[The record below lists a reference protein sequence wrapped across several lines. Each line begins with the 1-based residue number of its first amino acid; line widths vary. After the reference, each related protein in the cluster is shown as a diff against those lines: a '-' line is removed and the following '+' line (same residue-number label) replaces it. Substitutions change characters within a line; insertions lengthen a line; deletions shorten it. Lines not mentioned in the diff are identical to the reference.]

1 MDICFSHP
9 PQVTCIAFRRKLTFL
24 ASFCDDRKYHCVF
37 LACPTG
43 LATAHLG
50 AEHYSQHTMES
61 STREIEDSLC
71 YGNPQRKW
79 ILQERNN
86 ISMAEIKSVF
96 EFQIEAFPHI

>member
-1 MDICFSHP
+1 M
-9 PQVTCIAFRRKLTFL
+9 
-24 ASFCDDRKYHCVF
+24 F
-37 LACPTG
+37 LACPTA

-50 AEHYSQHTMES
+50 AEHHSQHTMES
-61 STREIEDSLC
+61 STGAIEGSLG

-79 ILQERNN
+79 TLQERNN